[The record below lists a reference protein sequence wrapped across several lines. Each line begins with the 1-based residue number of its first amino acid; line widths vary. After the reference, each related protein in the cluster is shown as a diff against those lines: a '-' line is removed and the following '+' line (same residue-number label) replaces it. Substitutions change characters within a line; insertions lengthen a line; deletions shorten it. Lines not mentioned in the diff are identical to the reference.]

1 MKTIQNPIL
10 RGFCPDPCMIRTGDD
25 YYIATS
31 TFEWWPCVN
40 LYHSKDLA
48 HWEQLPSPLREPGQ
62 MDLRG
67 NPNSG
72 GIWAPDLSWDGQYY
86 YLLVTN
92 VTTKKGRW
100 YNTHNY
106 MSRAASITGPWS
118 QPVYLNSIGFD
129 PSLLHDTDGKCYL
142 VNMVNGFK
150 GVLVQQ
156 MNPETGALLGERRK
170 VYSGSGIGCTEG
182 PRIYHIGSWY
192 YLVVAEGGTGYSHC
206 VTIARSD
213 NVFGPYETMPDNPL
227 LTSDQNDLTAIQKC
241 GHGSFVETQNGEWY
255 MAHLCSR
262 PNSAR
267 GSLLGRE
274 TALQKITWQDGWPR
288 LACGGKIA
296 QNAVP
301 APKDLPEVELPAMAE
316 QDDFDVPA
324 LAPGYAT
331 PRTPLGDCVNLTV
344 RPGWLRLT
352 GQESMNSLHHVTLVA
367 RRQQEHE
374 MQAETRMDFA
384 PVCPE
389 QMAGFTYC
397 YDSMN
402 FYLLGKTCA
411 EDGTP
416 VLELLKSDTGVVEDV
431 CDPVPVPD
439 GTLDFKLTTTPDGGM
454 AQFYYRQP
462 QGEWQSIGPACPTDI
477 LTDEHCRGFT
487 GAHVGVYVH
496 DMAGLHAFGEYY
508 PEQVEALCAMGIQY
522 SRTVEST
529 GSFALPQ
536 ELLRWKPTCHH
547 NDKLL
552 ERAEKFLHVP
562 GYEKMPLFYIWGHS
576 FEFERENTWPLMEQ
590 LAEKLHGAQDIWYAT
605 NGQIADYLTALRS
618 TRESAD
624 GKRLYNPSA
633 QPIWFVAD
641 GKVRVAEPG
650 KLCEI

>member
-1 MKTIQNPIL
+1 MLTVTGLWFDHERTPVGLDHTPVFGWQLEGNCRNIRQTQYRL
-10 RGFCPDPCMIRTGDD
+10 QVALTPDFAALLYDETCETGNSTAVHAAGLTLQSLQK
-25 YYIATS
+25 YYARVQVWADTAAGPQQTLWSEPAVFITALLDPAA
-31 TFEWWPCVN
+31 EWKAEFV
-40 LYHSKDLA
+40 SA
-48 HWEQLPSPLREPGQ
+48 ESPETCRKSSAGT
-62 MDLRG
+62 M
-67 NPNSG
+67 
-72 GIWAPDLSWDGQYY
+72 
-86 YLLVTN
+86 V
-92 VTTKKGRW
+92 
-100 YNTHNY
+100 
-106 MSRAASITGPWS
+106 RAAFTVKPGLRAAYACTTALGLYN
-118 QPVYLNSIGFD
+118 VYLNGQKVSTDEMTPGWT
-129 PSLLHDTDGKCYL
+129 SYNRRLLYQTYEVTAMLHPGLNMAGGMLGAGWYKGVMGLTRSRNNYGDTTAFA
-142 VNMVNGFK
+142 MVNGFK

-156 MNPETGALLGERRK
+156 MDPETGALLGERRK

-241 GHGSFVETQNGEWY
+241 GHGSFVKTQNGEWY

-487 GAHVGVYVH
+487 GAHVGVYAH
-496 DMAGLHAFGEYY
+496 DMAGLHNHADFDYLN
-508 PEQVEALCAMGIQY
+508 V
-522 SRTVEST
+522 
-529 GSFALPQ
+529 
-536 ELLRWKPTCHH
+536 H
-547 NDKLL
+547 
-552 ERAEKFLHVP
+552 
-562 GYEKMPLFYIWGHS
+562 
-576 FEFERENTWPLMEQ
+576 FER
-590 LAEKLHGAQDIWYAT
+590 
-605 NGQIADYLTALRS
+605 
-618 TRESAD
+618 
-624 GKRLYNPSA
+624 
-633 QPIWFVAD
+633 
-641 GKVRVAEPG
+641 
-650 KLCEI
+650 

>member
-67 NPNSG
+67 DPNSG

-156 MNPETGALLGERRK
+156 MDPETGALLGERRK

-288 LACGGKIA
+288 LACGGKL
-296 QNAVP
+296 
-301 APKDLPEVELPAMAE
+301 PKTPCPPQKICQKWSCPQWRNRMTLTFRPLPPAM
-316 QDDFDVPA
+316 PRR
-324 LAPGYAT
+324 AP
-331 PRTPLGDCVNLTV
+331 
-344 RPGWLRLT
+344 
-352 GQESMNSLHHVTLVA
+352 
-367 RRQQEHE
+367 
-374 MQAETRMDFA
+374 
-384 PVCPE
+384 
-389 QMAGFTYC
+389 
-397 YDSMN
+397 
-402 FYLLGKTCA
+402 
-411 EDGTP
+411 
-416 VLELLKSDTGVVEDV
+416 
-431 CDPVPVPD
+431 
-439 GTLDFKLTTTPDGGM
+439 
-454 AQFYYRQP
+454 
-462 QGEWQSIGPACPTDI
+462 
-477 LTDEHCRGFT
+477 
-487 GAHVGVYVH
+487 
-496 DMAGLHAFGEYY
+496 
-508 PEQVEALCAMGIQY
+508 
-522 SRTVEST
+522 
-529 GSFALPQ
+529 
-536 ELLRWKPTCHH
+536 RW
-547 NDKLL
+547 
-552 ERAEKFLHVP
+552 AIV
-562 GYEKMPLFYIWGHS
+562 
-576 FEFERENTWPLMEQ
+576 
-590 LAEKLHGAQDIWYAT
+590 
-605 NGQIADYLTALRS
+605 
-618 TRESAD
+618 
-624 GKRLYNPSA
+624 
-633 QPIWFVAD
+633 
-641 GKVRVAEPG
+641 
-650 KLCEI
+650 

>member
-67 NPNSG
+67 DPNSG

-156 MNPETGALLGERRK
+156 MDPETGAL
-170 VYSGSGIGCTEG
+170 
-182 PRIYHIGSWY
+182 
-192 YLVVAEGGTGYSHC
+192 
-206 VTIARSD
+206 
-213 NVFGPYETMPDNPL
+213 
-227 LTSDQNDLTAIQKC
+227 
-241 GHGSFVETQNGEWY
+241 
-255 MAHLCSR
+255 
-262 PNSAR
+262 
-267 GSLLGRE
+267 
-274 TALQKITWQDGWPR
+274 
-288 LACGGKIA
+288 
-296 QNAVP
+296 
-301 APKDLPEVELPAMAE
+301 
-316 QDDFDVPA
+316 
-324 LAPGYAT
+324 
-331 PRTPLGDCVNLTV
+331 LGDCVNLTV

-487 GAHVGVYVH
+487 GAHVGVYAH
-496 DMAGLHAFGEYY
+496 DMAGLHNHADFDYLN
-508 PEQVEALCAMGIQY
+508 V
-522 SRTVEST
+522 
-529 GSFALPQ
+529 
-536 ELLRWKPTCHH
+536 H
-547 NDKLL
+547 
-552 ERAEKFLHVP
+552 
-562 GYEKMPLFYIWGHS
+562 
-576 FEFERENTWPLMEQ
+576 FER
-590 LAEKLHGAQDIWYAT
+590 
-605 NGQIADYLTALRS
+605 
-618 TRESAD
+618 
-624 GKRLYNPSA
+624 
-633 QPIWFVAD
+633 
-641 GKVRVAEPG
+641 
-650 KLCEI
+650 

>member
-67 NPNSG
+67 DPNSG

-156 MNPETGALLGERRK
+156 MDPETGALLGERRK

-213 NVFGPYETMPDNPL
+213 NVFGPYKTMPDNPL
-227 LTSDQNDLTAIQKC
+227 LTSDQSDLTAIQKC

-462 QGEWQSIGPACPTDI
+462 QGEWQPIGPACPTDI

-487 GAHVGVYVH
+487 GAHVGVYAH
-496 DMAGLHAFGEYY
+496 DMAGLHNHADFDYLN
-508 PEQVEALCAMGIQY
+508 V
-522 SRTVEST
+522 
-529 GSFALPQ
+529 
-536 ELLRWKPTCHH
+536 H
-547 NDKLL
+547 
-552 ERAEKFLHVP
+552 
-562 GYEKMPLFYIWGHS
+562 
-576 FEFERENTWPLMEQ
+576 FER
-590 LAEKLHGAQDIWYAT
+590 
-605 NGQIADYLTALRS
+605 
-618 TRESAD
+618 
-624 GKRLYNPSA
+624 
-633 QPIWFVAD
+633 
-641 GKVRVAEPG
+641 
-650 KLCEI
+650 